1 MWEFLAAVVSAFV
14 ALVGLLVAW
23 RRARE
28 AALRKEDVMTW
39 SNNVIRNLQSLS
51 LICQHRG
58 EFLPQDIAGQKLMEI
73 YFDTS
78 VLAEQGR
85 LFFKNEIVGSY
96 GSEKQEAYRGRR
108 PEILDQ
114 VLIGHQIARALAGA
128 DLNGRL
134 RMGCVAEDAARRFVT
149 LAQKEVGRSRTASA
163 AARKGGTGTSLGEL
177 VASVAPERLGEQPRA

>member
-14 ALVGLLVAW
+14 ALGGLLIGW

-28 AALRKEDVMTW
+28 SALRKEDVLAW
-39 SNNVIRNLQSLS
+39 SNSVIRNLQSLN

-58 EFLPQDIAGQKLMEI
+58 EFLPHDVASQKLAEI
-73 YFDTS
+73 FFETS

-85 LFFKNEIVGSY
+85 LFFKNEIVGTY

-128 DLNGRL
+128 DADGRW
-134 RMGCVAEDAARRFVT
+134 RMSCVAEDAARHFVT

-163 AARKGGTGTSLGEL
+163 ATRKAGTGTSLDAL
-177 VASVAPERLGEQPRA
+177 MATWRRSDWANR